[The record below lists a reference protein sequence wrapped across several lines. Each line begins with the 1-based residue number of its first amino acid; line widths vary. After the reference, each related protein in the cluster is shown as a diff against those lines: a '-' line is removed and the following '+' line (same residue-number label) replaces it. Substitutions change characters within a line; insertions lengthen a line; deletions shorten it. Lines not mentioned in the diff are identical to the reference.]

1 MRAVIVGA
9 GIAGLAAAQG
19 LRLIG
24 WDVAVYEQAEKLEPL
39 GAGLSLSAN
48 ALRALRALGLYD
60 AVVAEAQPIRRL
72 DLLDQRGKVL
82 QTTNFEEFSRRY
94 GHLAMAVLHRGDL
107 HKGLLSKLQ
116 DRIIRTGMECVGARE
131 AGDRIVLHFANGDAV
146 EAEFV
151 LACDGIHSAV
161 RKALFPESREH
172 FARYTCW
179 RAISPGVP
187 RGMDPARLSESW
199 GAGKRFGLAAIPAD
213 RVYWFACCGAGR
225 TDDPGLA
232 KLDLEGVGALFA
244 DFHEP
249 VPEVLGRTAPDSLI
263 WTDILDL
270 DPMPFVH
277 ARQGRAA
284 RRCGPR
290 GNPRPRPG
298 SRSRHRG
305 RCRPCRVACTPP
317 NGAGAAGIQRPPG
330 RPCPPDSTRIPPLC
344 AGRSRRNPL
353 VVPLRNFLVSSIPER
368 FLDRQLD
375 AVLDV
380 AFDPIRTA
388 A

>member
-24 WDVAVYEQAEKLEPL
+24 WDVAVYEQAEKVEPL

-48 ALRALRALGLYD
+48 ALRALRALGLYE
-60 AVVAEAQPIRRL
+60 AVAARAQPIRRL

-82 QTTNFEEFSRRY
+82 QTTDFEEFSRRY
-94 GHLAMAVLHRGDL
+94 DHLAMAVLHRADL
-107 HKGLLSKLQ
+107 HQGLLSKLE
-116 DRIIRTGMECVGARE
+116 DGVIRTGMECVGARE

-146 EAEFV
+146 EADFV

-161 RKALFPESREH
+161 RKALFPAAREH

-199 GAGKRFGLAAIPAD
+199 GAGRRFGLAAIPGD

-249 VPEVLGRTAPDSLI
+249 VPEVLGRTPPDSLI

-270 DPMPFVH
+270 EPMPSFTRGKVVLLGDAAH
-277 ARQGRAA
+277 AVTPDLGQGAGLAIEDAAVLSALLARLPMERALQEYDARRVGRACRIA
-284 RRCGPR
+284 LE
-290 GNPRPRPG
+290 
-298 SRSRHRG
+298 SRLYA
-305 RCRPCRVACTPP
+305 RVA
-317 NGAGAAGIQRPPG
+317 QW
-330 RPCPPDSTRIPPLC
+330 
-344 AGRSRRNPL
+344 RNPL

-368 FLDRQLD
+368 LLDRQLD

-380 AFDPIRTA
+380 SFDPIRTA

>member
-24 WDVAVYEQAEKLEPL
+24 WDVAVYEQAEKVEPL

-48 ALRALRALGLYD
+48 ALRALRALGLYE
-60 AVVAEAQPIRRL
+60 AVVAGAQPIRRL

-82 QTTNFEEFSRRY
+82 QTTDLEEFSRRY
-94 GHLAMAVLHRGDL
+94 DHLAMAVLHRADL
-107 HKGLLSKLQ
+107 HKGLLSKLE
-116 DRIIRTGMECVGARE
+116 DGIIRTGMECVGARE

-146 EAEFV
+146 EADLV

-161 RKALFPESREH
+161 RKALFPATREH

-199 GAGKRFGLAAIPAD
+199 GAGRRFGLAAIPGD

-249 VPEVLGRTAPDSLI
+249 VPEVLSRTPPDSLI

-270 DPMPFVH
+270 EPMPSFTRGKVVLLGDAAH
-277 ARQGRAA
+277 AVTPDLGQGAGLAIEDAAVLSALLARLPMERALQEYDARRVGRA
-284 RRCGPR
+284 RRIALE
-290 GNPRPRPG
+290 
-298 SRSRHRG
+298 SRLYA
-305 RCRPCRVACTPP
+305 RVA
-317 NGAGAAGIQRPPG
+317 QW
-330 RPCPPDSTRIPPLC
+330 
-344 AGRSRRNPL
+344 RNPL

-368 FLDRQLD
+368 LLDRQLD

-380 AFDPIRTA
+380 SFDPIRTA